1 MFLKESPYFEI
12 PVQNVTARVGRTA
25 KLTCVVENLGHFK
38 VAWGYKVT
46 GAVLT
51 VATQVI
57 TKNTR
62 ISVQREQQSTWV
74 LTISNVT
81 MKDQGDYWCQ
91 VNTSP
96 PRSIS
101 GYLSVVGES
110 TLFSFS
116 CISKHNFPGGTNN
129 LSAAVCPLQDKLRL
143 PGCRSRGLS
152 FQYFGSGSVGKGR
165 GAGAEPP
172 VMESGN
178 EEVTITSGEIAN
190 LTCRARG
197 TPTPTIRWIR
207 EDYDRIRINA
217 TYFASDYIGNS
228 LLLRSV
234 NHRSAGGYLCIASN
248 GHPPSI
254 SRRVIVHVK
263 YKPLIQN
270 PPSSLWASQGSSISL
285 TCLYAAYPA
294 PQVMWMRDNFLG
306 SQLLSDE
313 YFTVTPQDGHRP
325 FTHNMTLSMRNLVL
339 SDFGAY
345 TCIIK
350 NSQGEAR
357 GTAILREVVTTTT
370 TTPPTTTTTSPP
382 PSYNDYDDNAKNLTA
397 PLVVNTSPDL
407 TRGGPG
413 VQPAPSREQH
423 YGNRKSKNIARINI
437 IDDKKNGGSSPRGV
451 LGVALLPAILHLC
464 YKNLIL

>member
-1 MFLKESPYFEI
+1 MQAKPPPSKADADPAAHSQGGSHGRNTQKFIDHSNPGERRPIRRRHVLKDRRYRRDDEITLDTSMFLKESPYFEI

-101 GYLSVVGES
+101 GYLSVV
-110 TLFSFS
+110 
-116 CISKHNFPGGTNN
+116 
-129 LSAAVCPLQDKLRL
+129 
-143 PGCRSRGLS
+143 
-152 FQYFGSGSVGKGR
+152 
-165 GAGAEPP
+165 EPP
-172 VMESGN
+172 VMEGGN
-178 EEVTITSGEIAN
+178 EEVTITSGEVAN

-217 TYFASDYIGNS
+217 TYFASDYIGSS
-228 LLLRSV
+228 LLLRTV
-234 NHRSAGGYLCIASN
+234 NHRSAAGYLCIASN

-263 YKPLIQN
+263 
-270 PPSSLWASQGSSISL
+270 
-285 TCLYAAYPA
+285 
-294 PQVMWMRDNFLG
+294 
-306 SQLLSDE
+306 
-313 YFTVTPQDGHRP
+313 
-325 FTHNMTLSMRNLVL
+325 
-339 SDFGAY
+339 
-345 TCIIK
+345 
-350 NSQGEAR
+350 
-357 GTAILREVVTTTT
+357 
-370 TTPPTTTTTSPP
+370 
-382 PSYNDYDDNAKNLTA
+382 
-397 PLVVNTSPDL
+397 
-407 TRGGPG
+407 
-413 VQPAPSREQH
+413 
-423 YGNRKSKNIARINI
+423 
-437 IDDKKNGGSSPRGV
+437 
-451 LGVALLPAILHLC
+451 
-464 YKNLIL
+464 

>member
-101 GYLSVVGES
+101 GFLSVV
-110 TLFSFS
+110 
-116 CISKHNFPGGTNN
+116 
-129 LSAAVCPLQDKLRL
+129 
-143 PGCRSRGLS
+143 
-152 FQYFGSGSVGKGR
+152 
-165 GAGAEPP
+165 EPP
-172 VMESGN
+172 VMEGGD
-178 EEVTITSGEIAN
+178 EEVTLTSGEVAN

-207 EDYDRIRINA
+207 EDYDRIRVNA
-217 TYFASDYIGNS
+217 TYFASDYVGNS
-228 LLLRSV
+228 LVLRDV

-270 PPSSLWASQGSSISL
+270 PPASLWASQGSSISL

-313 YFTVTPQDGHRP
+313 YFTVTPQDGHPP

-350 NSQGEAR
+350 NSEGEAR

-382 PSYNDYDDNAKNLTA
+382 PSYSDYDDNAKNLTA

-437 IDDKKNGGSSPRGV
+437 IDDKKSGGSSPRVAFGIAMMSV
-451 LGVALLPAILHLC
+451 LLHLC
-464 YKNLIL
+464 CKSLIL

>member
-1 MFLKESPYFEI
+1 MHISLVEECFDAS
-12 PVQNVTARVGRTA
+12 
-25 KLTCVVENLGHFK
+25 LT

-101 GYLSVVGES
+101 GYLSVVVHHNSSSFFTSRKNQSQKTKNRNIKQQS
-110 TLFSFS
+110 TAAHPHRRRKIHNRSTTSQVEQTTCQQLSVHCKTS
-116 CISKHNFPGGTNN
+116 HASARLSQPWLVISIFWF
-129 LSAAVCPLQDKLRL
+129 RL
-143 PGCRSRGLS
+143 
-152 FQYFGSGSVGKGR
+152 K
-165 GAGAEPP
+165 PP
-172 VMESGN
+172 VMEGGN
-178 EEVTITSGEIAN
+178 EEVTITSGEVAN

-228 LLLRSV
+228 LLLRTV

-313 YFTVTPQDGHRP
+313 YFTVTPQDGHPP
-325 FTHNMTLSMRNLVL
+325 FTCNNLSYSRSVYRVCVIKSSCKETEDVSETQNE
-339 SDFGAY
+339 
-345 TCIIK
+345 IIVF
-350 NSQGEAR
+350 SELQAVR
-357 GTAILREVVTTTT
+357 A
-370 TTPPTTTTTSPP
+370 
-382 PSYNDYDDNAKNLTA
+382 
-397 PLVVNTSPDL
+397 
-407 TRGGPG
+407 
-413 VQPAPSREQH
+413 
-423 YGNRKSKNIARINI
+423 
-437 IDDKKNGGSSPRGV
+437 
-451 LGVALLPAILHLC
+451 
-464 YKNLIL
+464 